1 MRTIAR
7 RAATAAFAAGLLAL
21 ASVTTGAA
29 GFGERRADLVLV
41 VPDAPEPGE
50 PVTVV
55 LVPGAPETEPPAYTV
70 ALLDADGR
78 RLGAAPLV
86 PFAETP
92 AGDRV
97 YAALIAVPNTA
108 AAGSATL
115 RIEGQ
120 PRGNLERP
128 LAIGARSFLAEEIPL
143 GPENTALRTEP
154 DPRKEAEAREL
165 WRLLGLEN
173 RDFYASGTFMLPV
186 DSRRRTSQYADRR
199 TYRYTDQRTE
209 GSIHA
214 GIDFGV
220 PRGTVVAACAAGR
233 VVLARDR
240 VVTGFSAVIEH
251 LPGVFSLYYHLDALA
266 VSSGDLVQAGTP
278 IGRSGSS
285 GLSTGPHLHWEIR
298 VHGEAADPDA
308 FVRRPVLD
316 KDLILRTIAEHTDR
330 SAEGR

>member
-1 MRTIAR
+1 MGTPAR
-7 RAATAAFAAGLLAL
+7 RALTAVLAAGFLLLAL
-21 ASVTTGAA
+21 FTTGAA
-29 GFGERRADLVLV
+29 GFREPRADLVLV
-41 VPDAPEPGE
+41 VPENPLPGE
-50 PVTVV
+50 PVTVA
-55 LVPGAPETEPPAYTV
+55 LLPGAPEKGDPEYSV
-70 ALLDADGR
+70 ALIDADGR

-108 AAGSATL
+108 AAGAATL
-115 RIEGQ
+115 RIDGL

-173 RDFYASGTFMLPV
+173 RDFYASGTFALPV
-186 DSRRRTSQYADRR
+186 DSERRTSRYADRR
-199 TYRYTDQRTE
+199 TYRYTDRRTE
-209 GSIHA
+209 RSIHA

-220 PRGTVVAACAAGR
+220 PQGTAVAACTAGR
-233 VVLARDR
+233 VVLARNR
-240 VVTGFSAVIEH
+240 VVTGFSVVIEH
-251 LPGVFSLYYHLDALA
+251 LPGVFSLYYHLDSLT
-266 VSSGDLVQAGTP
+266 VRPGDLVTAGTLV
-278 IGRSGSS
+278 GRSGSS

-316 KDLILRTIAEHTDR
+316 KDLILRTIAEQTDR